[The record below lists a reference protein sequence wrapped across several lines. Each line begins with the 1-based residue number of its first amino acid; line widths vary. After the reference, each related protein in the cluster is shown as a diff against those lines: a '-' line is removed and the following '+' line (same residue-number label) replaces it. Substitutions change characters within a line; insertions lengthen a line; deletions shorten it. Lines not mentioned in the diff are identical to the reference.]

1 MSDTSLSRPADVI
14 AAVRGAHRDRPLAD
28 RDAAAWIRDLFERH
42 AGALTADITYASPR
56 RLRTSD
62 LRTPPA
68 VRDLAS
74 SPLGRLRGVLVATL
88 ARLRAHGVAIDDP
101 FADAVAVLSVDRPGP
116 LRDALEALDDSDRA
130 RLAADVE
137 AHYVTLARHLGLV
150 ASNWRPRTA
159 VRTRVRVAGG
169 RLELHDVADLVIGSV
184 NGERA
189 ALGVI
194 DVTTSPLGV
203 DEEKALRFHALTATL
218 RNEVAPLRV
227 CVLST
232 ATGEYWAL
240 DVDRDLLGRAV
251 DDVLTLVAQEVAA

>member
-1 MSDTSLSRPADVI
+1 MSDTSLTRPTDVI
-14 AAVRGAHRDRPLAD
+14 TVVRGAHRDRPLAD
-28 RDAAAWIRDLFERH
+28 RDAAAWLRDLFEQQADALA
-42 AGALTADITYASPR
+42 AGYTFESPR

-68 VRDLAS
+68 VRDLHS
-74 SPLGRLRGVLVATL
+74 SPLGRLRGVLVSTL
-88 ARLRAHGVAIDDP
+88 ARLRAHGVAIDHP

-116 LRDALEALDDSDRA
+116 LREALEALDDNDRA

-137 AHYVTLARHLGLV
+137 AHYVTLARHLGPV
-150 ASNWRPRTA
+150 SSNWRPRTA

-194 DVTTSPLGV
+194 DVTTAPLGV
-203 DEEKALRFHALTATL
+203 DEEKTLRFHALTATL

-232 ATGEYWAL
+232 ATGERWAL
-240 DVDRDLLGRAV
+240 DVDRGVLARAV
-251 DDVLTLVAQEVAA
+251 DDVLAAVAEGVAA